1 MVSLCVEYLVDL
13 LFDAVRI
20 TCPRSRKTTI
30 ANPIGANM
38 GDAAHVN
45 QFVQGGKHADLGTNH
60 RLVAMVCRSFE
71 EANGHFTVFCNTRK
85 NPGVQCMFFDDG
97 NDERTA
103 KVWNWSDVPRYCG
116 SEQFVPTLLLYE
128 AINEHT
134 PNL

>member
-1 MVSLCVEYLVDL
+1 MPCELPARGQGKSAEILQEVNVTWIARGWTE
-13 LFDAVRI
+13 AW
-20 TCPRSRKTTI
+20 CPT
-30 ANPIGANM
+30 
-38 GDAAHVN
+38 VN
-45 QFVQGGKHADLGTNH
+45 RGGKHADLGTNH